1 MEASA
6 ERSLAMC
13 SGSKSA
19 SSAEVEE
26 VGVTVDRKMMVV
38 ADVGDRPEKCCRLS
52 GTNAFANNDKHDV
65 TINEMIAAVG
75 IILIGTGITVQEE
88 RNVNIGVNVL
98 VWCQNALPISLTK
111 Q

>member
-1 MEASA
+1 
-6 ERSLAMC
+6 MC

-19 SSAEVEE
+19 SSAEEEE

-75 IILIGTGITVQEE
+75 IILIGTGITVRRKGSQY
-88 RNVNIGVNVL
+88 
-98 VWCQNALPISLTK
+98 WCQCSGLVSIGSSDVFVTK